1 MRSFQFKWAAILLIG
16 VLAACTGSSEP
27 IIGDGTQTP
36 PAPSGTTGSIDPV
49 DGYLTTDAPIGSS
62 TVSDG
67 VGVIRVAD
75 GTTATSMNLDVNGVR
90 RRYVVMRPTVSSGN
104 APVLILLHPSLTA
117 PESMANLTKVSEYV
131 LTRGFWAV
139 MPEAIGGSWQDDPSG
154 LGDQDVPFI
163 SALIDKLV
171 ADGGVDASRFYA
183 AGFSSGGFMAER
195 LACDLSDK
203 IAAFGVVSAALRSS
217 LAAVCFPAKQ
227 RAKVYFL
234 GTADLIVPYNGLL
247 GQFDN
252 GIRSAASTIDFWTA
266 QQQCNGD
273 VRTTPIPDTER
284 DGTTA
289 ELQERTGCT
298 AGTQLQ
304 LYTLTGGGH
313 AWPGGESTIFGVT
326 SQDIAATGLIWRF
339 VNGYRR

>member
-1 MRSFQFKWAAILLIG
+1 MKFFQFKLAAVLLIA
-16 VLAACTGSSEP
+16 VLTACTGSSEP
-27 IIGDGTQTP
+27 LIGDGGTS

-49 DGYLTTDAPIGSS
+49 DGYLTTDTPIETSS
-62 TVSDG
+62 VSDG
-67 VGVIRVAD
+67 FGVIRVAA
-75 GTTATSMNLDVNGVR
+75 GTSATSMSLAVGGVR
-90 RRYVVMRPTVSSGN
+90 RRYVVMRPIASSGN
-104 APVLILLHPSLTA
+104 APVLLLLHPSLTS
-117 PESMANLTKVSEYV
+117 PEAMANLTRVSEYV
-131 LTRGFWAV
+131 LTQGFWAV
-139 MPEAIGGSWQDDPSG
+139 LPEALGGSWQDDPSG

-183 AGFSSGGFMAER
+183 AGFSSGGFMTER

-203 IAAFGVVSAALRSS
+203 IAAFGIVSAALRSS
-217 LAAVCFPAKQ
+217 QAAVCFPAKQ

-234 GTADLIVPYNGLL
+234 GTADLIVPYNGLF

-252 GIRSAASTIDFWTA
+252 GVRSAASTLDFWTA

-273 VRTTPIPDTER
+273 VLTTAIPDSER
-284 DGTTA
+284 DATTV
-289 ELQERTGCT
+289 ELQERTRCT
-298 AGTQLQ
+298 AGTRQQ